1 MKCDI
6 RSSIIRL
13 FFFKSVSV
21 YEIVD
26 QTSKQNNKI
35 FQLDINF
42 EVSAYYKKVLMFS
55 AFNSSK
61 NAFFTLCCGIL
72 VASPED
78 FINHPAK
85 DKQI

>member
-1 MKCDI
+1 M
-6 RSSIIRL
+6 
-13 FFFKSVSV
+13 
-21 YEIVD
+21 D
-26 QTSKQNNKI
+26 QASKQNNKI

-61 NAFFTLCCGIL
+61 NAFFTLCCGML
-72 VASPED
+72 VASLED

-85 DKQI
+85 DKQIKEWGIRLQTEHIFPYYFIYHT